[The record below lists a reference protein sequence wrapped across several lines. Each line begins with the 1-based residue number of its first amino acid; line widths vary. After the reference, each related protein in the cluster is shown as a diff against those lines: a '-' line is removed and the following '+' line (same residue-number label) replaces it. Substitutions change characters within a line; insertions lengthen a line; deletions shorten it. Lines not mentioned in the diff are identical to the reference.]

1 VDSTADAGA
10 HVQVAGW
17 HPDPVGRHDFRFWSG
32 SAWTKHVSDQG
43 LQTEDPIDPI
53 TPQPVTIRPSASAV
67 WSQLQ
72 SVPLWRWGLSIAL
85 LAVVVVVMLGAGQGL
100 LLELIGSV
108 ALVWILVLPILY
120 FKLFYIRADMT
131 GIEVR
136 NQLGVRR
143 LIPRERI
150 ASISIGKA
158 WDGALS
164 TADFAY
170 IVSPAGGRLGRFI
183 LQSWKPDDFR
193 LVANALGLQLYGRP
207 NRHLDEFHSAKPV
220 EYAVRYYGASAIV
233 GILVGCALTILLIAG
248 VAVALLLARVGTH

>member
-1 VDSTADAGA
+1 MDPPTGIGGA
-10 HVQVAGW
+10 SEGARW
-17 HPDPVGRHDFRFWSG
+17 YPDPVGRHDLRFWSG
-32 SAWTKHVSDQG
+32 TAWTKHVSDEG
-43 LQTEDPIDPI
+43 LQTEDPIAPI

-67 WSQLQ
+67 WSQIQ
-72 SVPLWRWGLSIAL
+72 SVPLWRWGLSVAL
-85 LAVVVVVMLGAGQGL
+85 LAVVVVVMVRAGQGL
-100 LLELIGSV
+100 LLGLIGGV
-108 ALVWILVLPILY
+108 ALVSLLVLPVLY
-120 FKLFYIRADMT
+120 LKLFYIRADMT

-183 LQSWKPDDFR
+183 LQSWNADDFR
-193 LVANALGLQLYGRP
+193 LLASALGLHLYGRP
-207 NRHLDEFHSAKPV
+207 NRRLDEFHSARPV
-220 EYAVRYYGASAIV
+220 EYAARYFAGSLVV
-233 GILVGCALTILLIAG
+233 GILFGCGLLLLFLVAL
-248 VAVALLLARVGTH
+248 AVAIGLARAGLR